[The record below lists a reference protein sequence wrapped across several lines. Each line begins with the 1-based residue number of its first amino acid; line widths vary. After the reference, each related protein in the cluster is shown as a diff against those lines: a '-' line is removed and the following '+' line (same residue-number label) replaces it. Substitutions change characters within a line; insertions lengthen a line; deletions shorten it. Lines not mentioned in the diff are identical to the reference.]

1 MKILTMGSPASTYIF
16 KKKVNEIYNGN
27 YDVQT
32 VKEFYTLGHLLSSYR
47 NVKKFAKKF
56 KENEKLYDFLSWNFE
71 DNFWGKLGSFQPDL
85 LVLDLFAEI
94 YFGNLKLEDGTMVT
108 RNFRLMDSVP
118 DNVTILNTKRSDY
131 IETVAQQVEFFEKR
145 VHEISPNTKLIING
159 AKFPVHMSKDGAI
172 KTKYYRSVYKFS
184 INKINGYNRRW
195 EELDKILKEKGFPV
209 LEFDQKNSAA
219 EVNFPTG
226 EQWYYFYNQSYYTDV
241 QSQIEVL
248 AQSYN
253 LGPTI
258 LFLDEDSRM
267 NIKEINQEIVF
278 LNVPGS
284 EENLK
289 VFQKNKK
296 AKKIAL
302 RLSAH
307 DYILHGNMG
316 TFYRFVKRT
325 ELDTNYPKYKDVHY
339 RVIPP
344 KEDKKYWSNRLLVRM
359 LSFTAHNKTSMLGRN
374 FQRDFKTLKDSVV
387 KNTYIL
393 EIGDINLINGSYY
406 TNTKNFPDYE
416 EQVQELI
423 RFIAEK
429 YNVKKGEIV
438 LYGASRGG
446 TGALIHA
453 ALGNYKFIVADPVIN
468 DMPWYKDSDIHF
480 IEGVRE
486 VDLTEKVRSAL
497 ENYKCASSE
506 GVILSSSNV
515 GVTFSSHLRLPL
527 EKVTLLDLSMNLYKH
542 PGFNGKT
549 VSIQLSVI
557 NHLLMEDNINV
568 IDSNA
573 DLPVGGVVLEI
584 KHLAK
589 NTINFDKIENF
600 RIRLDDI
607 KSSSELEYEKAMK
620 IIYDEYKHVRTDDF
634 FEYFTSL

>member
-16 KKKVNEIYNGN
+16 EQKVNEIYNGN

-32 VKEFYTLGHLLSSYR
+32 VKEFYTLGHLLSHFKD
-47 NVKKFAKKF
+47 VKKFAEIF
-56 KENEKLYDFLSWNFE
+56 KENEKLYDFLSWDFE
-71 DNFWGKLGSFQPDL
+71 EGFWSKLENFQPDL

-131 IETVAQQVEFFEKR
+131 IETVAQQVECFEKR
-145 VHEISPNTKLIING
+145 IHQISPSTKLIING
-159 AKFPVHMSKDGAI
+159 AKFPIHMSKDGAI
-172 KTKYYRSVYKFS
+172 KTKYYRSVYNFS
-184 INKINGYNRRW
+184 DNKINGYNQHW
-195 EELDKILKEKGFPV
+195 EELDKILIEKGFHV
-209 LEFDQKNSAA
+209 LKFDQKNSAA

-226 EQWYYFYNQSYYTDV
+226 EQWYYFYNQSYYTDA

-267 NIKEINQEIVF
+267 NVEEINQEIVF

-429 YNVKKGEIV
+429 YNVEKSKII

-453 ALGNYKFIVADPVIN
+453 ALGNYKFVAADPVIN

-497 ENYKCASSE
+497 ENYECASSD

-527 EKVTLLDLSMNLYKH
+527 EKVTLLDLSMDLYKH

-549 VSIQLSVI
+549 VSIQLSII
-557 NHLLMEDNINV
+557 NRLLMEDNVNV
-568 IDSNA
+568 IDSNT

-589 NTINFDKIENF
+589 NTINFDKVENF

-620 IIYDEYKHVRTDDF
+620 IIYDKYKHVRTDDF

>member
-16 KKKVNEIYNGN
+16 KQEVNEIYNGN
-27 YDVQT
+27 YNVQT
-32 VKEFYTLGHLLSSYR
+32 VKEFYTLGHLLSRYKD
-47 NVKKFAKKF
+47 VKKFAEIFKK
-56 KENEKLYDFLSWNFE
+56 NEKLYEFLSWNFE
-71 DNFWGKLGSFQPDL
+71 DNFWAKLGDFQPEL
-85 LVLDLFAEI
+85 LVLDLFPEI
-94 YFGNLKLEDGTMVT
+94 YFGSLKLKDGTMVT
-108 RNFRLMDSVP
+108 RNFRLMNSVP
-118 DNVTILNTKRSDY
+118 DDATIFNTKSSDY
-131 IETVAQQVEFFEKR
+131 IETVAQQVECFEKR

-159 AKFPVHMSKDGAI
+159 AKFPIHMSKDGAI

-184 INKINGYNRRW
+184 VNKINGYNRHW
-195 EELDKILKEKGFPV
+195 EELDKVLREKGFHV
-209 LEFDQKNSAA
+209 LEFNQKNSAA

-258 LFLDEDSRM
+258 LFLDEDSQM
-267 NIKEINQEIVF
+267 NIEEINQEIVF

-302 RLSAH
+302 KLSAH

-423 RFIAEK
+423 RFISEK
-429 YNVKKGEIV
+429 YNVKKDEIV

-446 TGALIHA
+446 TGAFIHA
-453 ALGNYKFIVADPVIN
+453 ALGNYKFVAADPVIN

-486 VDLTEKVRSAL
+486 VDLTEKVRSSL
-497 ENYKCASSE
+497 ENYKRASSD

-557 NHLLMEDNINV
+557 NRLLMEDNVNV

-589 NTINFDKIENF
+589 NAISFDKIENF

-620 IIYDEYKHVRTDDF
+620 NIYNEYKHIRTDDF
-634 FEYFTSL
+634 FEYYTTL